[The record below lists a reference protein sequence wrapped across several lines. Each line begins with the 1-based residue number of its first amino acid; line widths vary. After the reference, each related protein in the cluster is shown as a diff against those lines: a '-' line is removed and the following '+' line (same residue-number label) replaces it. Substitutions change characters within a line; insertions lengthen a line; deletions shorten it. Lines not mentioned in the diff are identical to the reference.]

1 MKKKCFIC
9 GKKIGIIYQFKCKCS
24 DEHVFCNKH
33 RNEHNCTFDYK
44 NIHKQFIIENNPN
57 ITFSKLQKI

>member
-1 MKKKCFIC
+1 MKKKCFVC
-9 GKKIGIIYQFKCKCS
+9 EKKIGIVYQFKCKCS

-33 RNEHNCTFDYK
+33 RNDHNCTFDYK
-44 NIHKQFIIENNPN
+44 QIHKDFITENNPN